1 MNQFVNKF
9 FLDGDKFMPE
19 MHLTKPGFT
28 YSTSWS
34 FIRYCERIPKLK
46 HSSKRNINH
55 IYRNELDKACFPQN
69 AAYSDSKDLS
79 KRTISDK
86 VLKDKSYKNARN
98 PKYDAYQKELASMVC

>member
-1 MNQFVNKF
+1 M
-9 FLDGDKFMPE
+9 LE

-28 YSTSWS
+28 YSTCGP
-34 FIRYCERIPKLK
+34 FIKYCERIPKLK
-46 HSSKRNINH
+46 HNSKRNIKH

-69 AAYSDSKDLS
+69 AAYSDSKDLA